1 MGTNEEMLN
10 WEQIFSNVIENKRD
24 KAELAGDVTGF
35 LDAALSKRLFR
46 AGVNFDK
53 PTTGFALVA
62 AYKLAQYAGGRNIYA
77 FAASTLWP
85 VVKYALTPSPPT
97 NIARKFDPEV
107 PEVTDAERDFYEPT
121 AWASRTTSVLEIM
134 EKRMEGIDNA
144 LEKHLPKEKGDDV
157 VLKNG
162 REFQNNKL
170 TLIAIQKDDSL
181 FRLVDLPSD
190 RFETFIEA
198 TRLTKIPPRDLEFL
212 QMFQFLRIQEEY
224 GLTEKE
230 YKVIEK
236 LLGLNVWTGR
246 DDLKNKI
253 NKSDAMRFARGK
265 YKV

>member
-1 MGTNEEMLN
+1 MGTNGETPTWQN
-10 WEQIFSNVIENKRD
+10 IFIKTAKKQRY
-24 KAELAGDVTGF
+24 KAELAGDVTGI
-35 LDAALSKRLFR
+35 LDAALSNSLFNV
-46 AGVNFDK
+46 GK
-53 PTTGFALVA
+53 GSGGPTTGFALVA

-144 LEKHLPKEKGDDV
+144 LEKHLPKEKGDNV

-162 REFQNNKL
+162 KEFQNNKL

-230 YKVIEK
+230 YRVIEK
-236 LLGLNVWTGR
+236 LLGLDVWTGR

>member
-1 MGTNEEMLN
+1 M
-10 WEQIFSNVIENKRD
+10 
-24 KAELAGDVTGF
+24 AGDEDLGGI
-35 LDAALSKRLFR
+35 LDQIINRTKLLGDVDKTLNARFTK
-46 AGVNFDK
+46 GVYDFGESNI
-53 PTTGFALVA
+53 PGENSGFALVA

-134 EKRMEGIDNA
+134 EKRMEDIDNA
-144 LEKHLPKEKGDDV
+144 LEKHLPKEKGDNV
-157 VLKNG
+157 VLKNDDV
-162 REFQNNKL
+162 FKAKL
-170 TLIAIQKDDSL
+170 TLDAIKKDESL
-181 FRLVDLPSD
+181 FRLVDLPSKVL
-190 RFETFIEA
+190 EKFIEGNDIK
-198 TRLTKIPPRDLEFL
+198 LTNIPPRDLEFL

>member
-1 MGTNEEMLN
+1 MDGEGWEEILKQAIN
-10 WEQIFSNVIENKRD
+10 NRQNDSR
-24 KAELAGDVTGF
+24 LQGDVAGI
-35 LDAALSKRLFR
+35 LDATLSRKLLNVGNSTFPGSEGK
-46 AGVNFDK
+46 AA
-53 PTTGFALVA
+53 FALVA

-162 REFQNNKL
+162 KEFQNNKL

-230 YKVIEK
+230 YRVIEK
-236 LLGLNVWTGR
+236 LLGLDVWTGR

>member
-1 MGTNEEMLN
+1 MSDDQAG
-10 WEQIFSNVIENKRD
+10 EQIRKLKNILTDSFSTDYRKNRAQEFLEKFQTVDNLLPLSYDAYGFTRNLQSATD
-24 KAELAGDVTGF
+24 LA
-35 LDAALSKRLFR
+35 S
-46 AGVNFDK
+46 
-53 PTTGFALVA
+53 
-62 AYKLAQYAGGRNIYA
+62 
-77 FAASTLWP
+77 FAAGPQGRVVYWAVSSVLWP
-85 VVKYALTPSPPT
+85 VVKYAVTPSPPT
-97 NIARKFDPEV
+97 NITRKFDPEV

-134 EKRMEGIDNA
+134 EKRMEDIDNA

-157 VLKNG
+157 KLKNYDV
-162 REFQNNKL
+162 FKDKL
-170 TLIAIQKDDSL
+170 TLDAIQKDESP